1 MIEVRFST
9 WIKAKSLEDAWE
21 QLRVK
26 LIEVRLGDKL
36 REVFTPAVL
45 EDGEIDN
52 EEKFKK
58 LAERVEPYAEKNKK
72 SLYEELKKV
81 ANECQTR
88 EGCWSCP
95 YLTPEGE
102 EAYWACRAFGE
113 TPYDYNLDEIPEE
126 YR

>member
-1 MIEVRFST
+1 MIDVRFST

-58 LAERVEPYAEKNKK
+58 LAERVEPYA
-72 SLYEELKKV
+72 V
-81 ANECQTR
+81 DD
-88 EGCWSCP
+88 
-95 YLTPEGE
+95 EGE
-102 EAYWACRAFGE
+102 EK
-113 TPYDYNLDEIPEE
+113 
-126 YR
+126 

>member
-26 LIEVRLGDKL
+26 LIEVRLGDRI

-45 EDGEIDN
+45 EDGEIDS

-58 LAERVEPYAEKNKK
+58 FAERAEQYAEKPN
-72 SLYEELKKV
+72 LYEELKRV
-81 ANECQTR
+81 AEEC
-88 EGCWSCP
+88 EKHDGCTSCP

-102 EAYWACRAFGE
+102 NAYWACWAFGDNPE
-113 TPYDYNLDEIPEE
+113 EYDLDEIPEE